1 MTGIKKHILLV
12 EPYFG
17 GSHKAFLE
25 GLQAHVHL
33 DFTVLSLPARKWKM
47 RMQVAAPW
55 MAQQIDELYRQGS
68 RFDGILCSTFI
79 DVAVLRSMLA
89 GQGLHIPLAVY
100 FHENQFAYPGQV
112 QDPASHQFTNINWT
126 TALVADTLFFNSR
139 FNLESFLSGIT
150 FLLKKAVDVD
160 LQSTL
165 ELIKKKSVVLYPGID
180 FSALDRAERKAGQP
194 TQPVIVWNHRWEHDK
209 DPETF
214 FEAVF
219 GLQQQGVDF
228 KLVILGQH
236 FRNQPEIF
244 AQAQK
249 KLADHILHFGYAES
263 LDEYAALLQQGDV
276 VVSTARHEF
285 FGIAILEAVRSGCRP
300 LVPDRL
306 SYRELY
312 PGEYRYSQAQFSDAL
327 KKVLKKQ
334 SSGQR
339 ENYKNLARRFSWP
352 RVARLYEDHLLKYC
366 SINEAVGKG
375 RCRLYS
381 SGQYRGSS
389 IG

>member
-1 MTGIKKHILLV
+1 MTSIKKHILLV

-55 MAQQIDELYRQGS
+55 MAQQIDGLCRQGK

-100 FHENQFAYPGQV
+100 FHENQFAYPGQA
-112 QDPASHQFTNINWT
+112 QDPATHQFTNINWT
-126 TALVADTLFFNSR
+126 TALVADALFFNSK
-139 FNLESFLSGIT
+139 FNFESFLSGIT
-150 FLLKKAVDVD
+150 FLLKRAADVD
-160 LQSTL
+160 LQWAL
-165 ELIKKKSVVLYPGID
+165 ELITKKSVVLYPGID
-180 FSALDRAERKAGQP
+180 FSALDRAERKAGQSD
-194 TQPVIVWNHRWEHDK
+194 QPVIVWNHRWEHDK

-219 GLQQQGVDF
+219 DLQRQGVDF

-244 AQAQK
+244 SRARE
-249 KLADHILHFGYAES
+249 KLAARILHFGYAES
-263 LDEYAALLQQGDV
+263 LDQYAALLQQGDV
-276 VVSTARHEF
+276 VISTARHEF
-285 FGIAILEAVRSGCRP
+285 FGISVLEAVRAGCRP

-334 SSGQR
+334 PSGQR
-339 ENYKNLARRFSWP
+339 VKHKKLAGRFSWP

-366 SINEAVGKG
+366 LMNEAAVKG
-375 RCRLYS
+375 CCRRHG
-381 SGQYRGSS
+381 SGQY
-389 IG
+389 